1 MMERTAFNLF
11 ACKYS
16 TLLGEERRKAKTSV
30 MVVSFHFCMGLQR
43 QPVTLSRRVSKLYL
57 IYCVHFFYYRVRHFI
72 TNGTTLKV
80 YYLIRMKSKQKK
92 TKKPLL
98 IMVFFFLPF
107 FLLHLSN
114 VMQLLFTLNILLNKY
129 FNAQCQTDWLI
140 DKSTS

>member
-92 TKKPLL
+92 NKKT
-98 IMVFFFLPF
+98 ITYHGFFFSPF
-107 FLLHLSN
+107 F
-114 VMQLLFTLNILLNKY
+114 FCYI
-129 FNAQCQTDWLI
+129 
-140 DKSTS
+140 